1 MSRERQVAGDRF
13 DAYREM
19 AAQGIQFFPLRPR
32 SKVPAEKGYLHKL
45 YRPPEIKAALLRGCN
60 VGVNIK
66 RSGLLVIDVDP
77 RNGGDASINQLQRD
91 FIFPDTPIVWS
102 GRGDGGHHI
111 YLRAPQGVRLPAKVA
126 AYPGIDFKGSGHV
139 AAPGSFHPNTCMPYT
154 VDSWFDFTVPIAET
168 PVDLVVALG
177 RQPVAKPRTT
187 ATPAI
192 GNDAL
197 AQLLSVL
204 DPRDYSSSGSEDWF
218 RLMCACHDATAGEG
232 IEEFIEWCA
241 GDPDYADEHHIQL
254 NRRRWA
260 SVRAA
265 SDSDLDLPTTKATL
279 FRAVIDAGHG
289 DKIAALGFDA
299 ASGFD
304 DALDENYL
312 VYEIDEETDHG

>member
-1 MSRERQVAGDRF
+1 MPRRRQIAGF
-13 DAYREM
+13 DTYREM
-19 AAQGIQFFPLRPR
+19 AAQGIQFFPLKPL

-45 YRPPEIKAALLRGCN
+45 YSPSEIKAAVWRGYN

-66 RSGLLVIDVDP
+66 QSDLLVVDVDP
-77 RNGGDASINQLQRD
+77 RNGGDASIDQLQRD
-91 FIFPDTPIVWS
+91 FSFPVTPIVWS

-139 AAPGSFHPNTCMPYT
+139 AAPGSFHPNTCKAYT
-154 VDSWFDFTVPIAET
+154 VDSWFDFTVPIADT
-168 PVDLVVALG
+168 PADLADALG
-177 RQPVAKPRTT
+177 RQPVAKPRST

-192 GNDAL
+192 SNDAL

-204 DPRDYSSSGSEDWF
+204 DPRDYASTGSQDWF

-241 GDPDYADEHHIQL
+241 GDPEYADEHHIQM

-265 SDSDLDLPTTKATL
+265 SDSDLNQPATKATL
-279 FRAVIDAGHG
+279 YRAVAQAGHARMV
-289 DKIAALGFDA
+289 AALGLNARGGFDPDA
-299 ASGFD
+299 A
-304 DALDENYL
+304 LDRFLGEDN
-312 VYEIDEETDHG
+312 E